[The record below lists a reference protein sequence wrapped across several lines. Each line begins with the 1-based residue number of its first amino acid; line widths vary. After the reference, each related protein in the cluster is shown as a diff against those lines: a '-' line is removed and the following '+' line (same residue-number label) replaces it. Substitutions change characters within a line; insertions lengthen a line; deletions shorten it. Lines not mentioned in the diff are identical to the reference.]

1 VGPQA
6 SRHDNIDADLT
17 LPSVVSSL
25 PDKHRDQELTLTI
38 IFHPD
43 TSRIGQTAVVP
54 RQTGSAPW
62 ILGRRS
68 PAFSGGTVQ
77 VAEPL
82 EDPHI
87 SRQALEFLP
96 RGKQLVVRR
105 FAASSRCRIAGSG
118 LDDSVE
124 LEPEEL
130 RRGVPLMLGHTV
142 VLLLRLARRGDP
154 GAGESEFGGL
164 LRGGSAY
171 MAGLRKQIIQ
181 TGGSDLDVL
190 IRGETGT
197 GKELVAVAIH
207 GASRRA
213 GTPLVSVN
221 MAAIPSEL
229 AAAALFGSAK
239 GAFTGA
245 DRAGVG
251 YFQQAQG
258 GILFLDEIGD
268 TSADVQPQLLRALQQ
283 REIQS
288 VGGAIRQVDVRVI
301 SATDAALEDEAC
313 DFKAAL
319 RHRLGA
325 CEIQILPLREHP
337 EDIGELLLY
346 FLTLGA
352 TESQRSGILPQ
363 AHSSA
368 PDIAAWAGLFY
379 RFLCYSWPGN
389 VRELANFAQQVVLA
403 SERQLT
409 LVDSVETALERGA
422 AAPQAVPDTAVR
434 RRMQAVDEEEFER
447 ALQDNHFEA
456 ARAAKQLGVSRT
468 AVYRRIEESPRH
480 RLAKEV
486 PRDELQRALAENK
499 GDSTA
504 AAMQLRVSVTSLR
517 ARLRR
522 RDRE

>member
-1 VGPQA
+1 MGPKVSMQ
-6 SRHDNIDADLT
+6 DNTDADLT

-25 PDKHRDQELTLTI
+25 PGKHRDQELSFTI
-38 IFHPD
+38 IFHPE
-43 TSRIGQTAVVP
+43 TSRIGQTVVLP

-68 PAFSGGTVQ
+68 PAFSGGTGQ

-87 SRQALEFLP
+87 SRRALEFVP

-105 FAASSRCRIAGSG
+105 FAASSRCRIAGCE
-118 LDDSVE
+118 LDDSLE
-124 LEPEEL
+124 LKPEEL

-142 VLLLRLARRGDP
+142 VLLLRLARRGEP
-154 GAGESEFGGL
+154 GPGETECGGL

-171 MAGLRKQIIQ
+171 MRGLRKQILQ
-181 TGGSDLDVL
+181 AGGSDLDVL
-190 IRGETGT
+190 VRGETGT
-197 GKELVAVAIH
+197 GKELVAAAVH

-213 GTPLVSVN
+213 AAPLVSVN

-245 DRAGVG
+245 DRAGEG

-258 GILFLDEIGD
+258 GSLFLDEIGD

-288 VGGAIRQVDVRVI
+288 VGGAIRRVDVRVI
-301 SATDAALEDEAC
+301 SATDAALEGEAC

-325 CEIQILPLREHP
+325 CEIQLLPLREHP
-337 EDIGELLLY
+337 EDIGELLLH
-346 FLTLGA
+346 FLTVGA
-352 TESQRSGILPQ
+352 TESQRGGILPQ

-389 VRELANFAQQVVLA
+389 VRELANFAGQVVLA

-409 LVDSVETALERGA
+409 LVDTVETALAHRAE
-422 AAPQAVPDTAVR
+422 APQVEPGSR
-434 RRMQAVDEEEFER
+434 SLRPMQAIDEEEFER
-447 ALQDNHFEA
+447 ALQENHFEA
-456 ARAAKQLGVSRT
+456 ARAAVQLGVSRT

-486 PRDELQRALAENK
+486 PRDELQRVLAENK

-522 RDRE
+522 RERE

>member
-1 VGPQA
+1 M
-6 SRHDNIDADLT
+6 HDNIDADLT
-17 LPSVVSSL
+17 LPSVVSPL
-25 PDKHRDQELTLTI
+25 PGKHRDEELSFTI
-38 IFHPD
+38 IFHPE

-54 RQTGSAPW
+54 RQSGRAPW
-62 ILGRRS
+62 VLGRRS
-68 PAFSGGTVQ
+68 PVFSAGAVQ

-87 SRQALEFLP
+87 SRRALEFLP
-96 RGKQLVVRR
+96 RGQQLLVRR
-105 FAASSRCRIAGSG
+105 FAASSRCRIAGCE
-118 LDDSVE
+118 LDDSIE
-124 LEPEEL
+124 LEPAEL
-130 RRGVPLMLGHTV
+130 RKGVALMLGHTV
-142 VLLLRLARRGDP
+142 VLLLRLTRRGEP
-154 GAGESEFGGL
+154 GVDQSQCGGL

-171 MAGLRKQIIQ
+171 MAGLRKQILQ
-181 TGGSDLDVL
+181 AGGSELDVL

-197 GKELVAVAIH
+197 GKELVAAAIH

-213 GTPLVSVN
+213 GMPLVCVN

-245 DRAGVG
+245 DRAADG

-258 GILFLDEIGD
+258 GSLFLDEIGD

-288 VGGAIRQVDVRVI
+288 VGGAIRPVDVRVI
-301 SATDAALEDEAC
+301 SATDAPLAGEGC

-325 CEIQILPLREHP
+325 CEIQLLPLREHP

-346 FLTLGA
+346 FLTLDA
-352 TESQRSGILPQ
+352 TAAQRSGILPRE
-363 AHSSA
+363 HSTA
-368 PDIAAWAGLFY
+368 PEIAAWAGLFY

-389 VRELANFAQQVVLA
+389 VRELANFSAQVVLV
-403 SERQLT
+403 SEQKLT
-409 LVDSVETALERGA
+409 LVDSVEAALQDSA
-422 AAPQAVPDTAVR
+422 AAPQAVPEAKLR
-434 RRMQAVDEEEFER
+434 RRMQAIDEEEFDR
-447 ALQDNHFEA
+447 ALQDNHYEA
-456 ARAAKQLGVSRT
+456 ARAAVQLGVSRT
-468 AVYRRIEESPRH
+468 AVYRRIEESPHH

-486 PRDELQRALAENK
+486 PRDELQRVLAENK

-517 ARLRR
+517 ALLNRR
-522 RDRE
+522 ERNRE